1 TISAEK
7 SRCVHFC
14 RKRNIH
20 LDPNIQ
26 IRNALIP
33 VVNEIRFLGVIFDR
47 KLTFLPHI
55 LHLRKKCE
63 RSLNIL
69 KVLSRTSWGADRT
82 SLLRIYQAVI
92 LSSVDYG
99 CMVYGSARPTVLR
112 RLDTIHHSAL
122 RICSGAFRTS
132 PVESLYVICNQLP
145 LHLRR
150 QKISALYFFRAQ
162 SVPNHPIRQLT
173 LPAFL
178 HRLYAARPSHILP
191 FCERAKMLLHGS
203 DFNNITIQSFDF
215 FCFPPW
221 DIPQFSY
228 LNPFSGFDKS
238 STAPVTFQQLFHH
251 HRYQY
256 SSFIPIFTDGSK
268 SDGHVGCGVVST
280 SDTLSYRLHNF
291 CSVFTAEL
299 VAIFCA
305 LLEISPSNQRQ
316 FIFYTDSMSAL
327 HTLSHYDIQMHPVA
341 LKILSILHFLRKEG
355 FYIIFCWVPSHVGI
369 SGNEIADS
377 IAKFASTFL
386 TQDIPYSDVKKSF
399 VSHLHTTWQNN
410 WDLQMNNKLHFVK
423 RFINMWPILPI
434 RELDVKLTRLRIG
447 HTRFTHKHLIFGE
460 RTPVCPTCHTA
471 FSVTHILIECPSFK
485 SHREYHFNSSS
496 VTLQDLVD
504 NDLLNSDQF
513 PLIISDNRR
522 QNPSIHSTARYN
534 FKLGSWRKFSS
545 LANITKEMV
554 SNNSIDIAVKNVT

>member
-1 TISAEK
+1 MHLIERQLQNAVNKLIAWCDNNGHTISAEK

-14 RKRNIH
+14 RKRNMH
-20 LDPNIQ
+20 LDPNIR
-26 IRNALIP
+26 IRNSPIP

-47 KLTFLPHI
+47 KLTFLPHV

-63 RSLNIL
+63 KSLNIL
-69 KVLSRTSWGADRT
+69 KVLSKTSWGADQT

-92 LSSVDYG
+92 LSRIDYG
-99 CMVYGSARPTVLR
+99 CMVYGSVHPTVLR
-112 RLDTIHHSAL
+112 RLDTVHHPAL

-132 PVESLYVICNQLP
+132 PVESLYVICHQLP

-150 QKISALYFFRAQ
+150 EKLSALYFFRAM
-162 SVPNHPIRQLT
+162 SVSMHPINQLA
-173 LPAFL
+173 LPNGL
-178 HRLYAARPSHILP
+178 RRLYDSRPSHILP

-203 DFNNITIQSFDF
+203 DLNNITIQSFDF

-228 LNPFSGFDKS
+228 LNPFSGFEKS

-268 SDGHVGCGVVST
+268 SDGHVGCGVVSP

-305 LLEISPSNQRQ
+305 LREISPSNQRK
-316 FIFYTDSMSAL
+316 FIIYTDSMSAL
-327 HTLSHYDIQMHPVA
+327 QTLSHYDIQMHPVA

-355 FYIIFCWVPSHVGI
+355 FSIIFCWVPSHVGI
-369 SGNEIADS
+369 SGNKIGDS

-423 RFINMWPILPI
+423 PFIDMWPVHPI

-460 RTPVCPTCHTA
+460 RTPVCPTCHTD

-485 SHREYHFNSSS
+485 SHREYHFNSPSLTFRTWW
-496 VTLQDLVD
+496 VRNNIQI
-504 NDLLNSDQF
+504 F
-513 PLIISDNRR
+513 LI
-522 QNPSIHSTARYN
+522 
-534 FKLGSWRKFSS
+534 F
-545 LANITKEMV
+545 
-554 SNNSIDIAVKNVT
+554 

>member
-1 TISAEK
+1 MQSEGVPQGSVLSVTLFIVHLSQILHHLPSSVNGNLYVDDLQISCQGSNMTLIERQLQNAVNKLVAWCNNNGHTISPAK

-20 LDPNIQ
+20 LDPVIHIQ
-26 IRNALIP
+26 NVAIP
-33 VVNEIRFLGVIFDR
+33 VVDDIRFLGVIFDR

-55 LHLRKKCE
+55 LHLRKRCE

-69 KVLSRTSWGADRT
+69 KVLSKTPWDADRT

-92 LSSVDYG
+92 LSRIDYG
-99 CMVYGSARPTVLR
+99 CMVYGSARATVLR

-132 PVESLYVICNQLP
+132 PVESLCVTCHQLP

-162 SVPNHPIRQLT
+162 SVPGHPISQLT

-178 HRLYAARPSHILP
+178 HRFYAARPSHILP
-191 FCERAKMLLHGS
+191 FCERAKMLLHDS
-203 DFNNITIQSFDF
+203 DLNNITIQPSDF

-251 HRYQY
+251 HRCQY

-268 SDGHVGCGVVST
+268 SDGHVGCCVVFP
-280 SDTLSYRLHNF
+280 SDTLSYRLHNC

-305 LLEISPSNQRQ
+305 LQEISHSSQRN
-316 FIFYTDSMSAL
+316 FIIYTDSMSAL
-327 HTLSHYDIQMHPVA
+327 ETLSHYDTQMHPVG
-341 LKILSILHFLRKEG
+341 LEILSILQFLRKEG
-355 FYIIFCWVPSHVGI
+355 FFYY
-369 SGNEIADS
+369 
-377 IAKFASTFL
+377 FL
-386 TQDIPYSDVKKSF
+386 
-399 VSHLHTTWQNN
+399 
-410 WDLQMNNKLHFVK
+410 
-423 RFINMWPILPI
+423 
-434 RELDVKLTRLRIG
+434 
-447 HTRFTHKHLIFGE
+447 
-460 RTPVCPTCHTA
+460 
-471 FSVTHILIECPSFK
+471 
-485 SHREYHFNSSS
+485 
-496 VTLQDLVD
+496 
-504 NDLLNSDQF
+504 
-513 PLIISDNRR
+513 
-522 QNPSIHSTARYN
+522 
-534 FKLGSWRKFSS
+534 LGSESCGHFW
-545 LANITKEMV
+545 E
-554 SNNSIDIAVKNVT
+554 